1 MQSLWEKHLS
11 KNKIQKQDEQQNNIF
26 KIVKNM
32 ENQKEITKAWAKME
46 LNSSYGFPPIPVIPM
61 EYDEN
66 KALHIT
72 EEGKK
77 NLIVIMEA
85 LKNVL

>member
-1 MQSLWEKHLS
+1 MITFVTFTNYKTFIMET
-11 KNKIQKQDEQQNNIF
+11 QKDL
-26 KIVKNM
+26 V
-32 ENQKEITKAWAKME
+32 KAWTKME
-46 LNSSYGFPPIPVIPM
+46 LNSSYGFPPVPVIPM

-66 KALHIT
+66 KALQIT

-77 NLIVIMEA
+77 NLMVIQEA

>member
-1 MQSLWEKHLS
+1 MK
-11 KNKIQKQDEQQNNIF
+11 
-26 KIVKNM
+26 
-32 ENQKEITKAWAKME
+32 NQKEITKAWAKVE

-61 EYDEN
+61 VYDVN
-66 KALHIT
+66 KVLQIT

-77 NLIVIMEA
+77 NLMVMQEA

>member
-1 MQSLWEKHLS
+1 M
-11 KNKIQKQDEQQNNIF
+11 KNS
-26 KIVKNM
+26 
-32 ENQKEITKAWAKME
+32 ENQKDLVKAWAKME
-46 LNSSYGFPPIPVIPM
+46 LNSSYGFPPVPVIPM

-66 KALHIT
+66 KALQIT

-77 NLIVIMEA
+77 NLMVIQEA

>member
-1 MQSLWEKHLS
+1 MKT
-11 KNKIQKQDEQQNNIF
+11 QKDL
-26 KIVKNM
+26 V
-32 ENQKEITKAWAKME
+32 KAWAKIE
-46 LNSSYGFPPIPVIPM
+46 LHSSYGFPPVSVIPM

-66 KALHIT
+66 KELQIT

-77 NLIVIMEA
+77 NLMLIQEA

>member
-1 MQSLWEKHLS
+1 MKT
-11 KNKIQKQDEQQNNIF
+11 QKDL
-26 KIVKNM
+26 V
-32 ENQKEITKAWAKME
+32 KAWTKIE

-61 EYDEN
+61 KYDEN
-66 KALHIT
+66 KALQIT

-77 NLIVIMEA
+77 NLIVIQEA

>member
-1 MQSLWEKHLS
+1 M
-11 KNKIQKQDEQQNNIF
+11 KNSQTQKDL
-26 KIVKNM
+26 VKS
-32 ENQKEITKAWAKME
+32 WAKIE
-46 LNSSYGFPPIPVIPM
+46 LNSSYGFPPVPVIPM

-66 KALHIT
+66 KALQIT

-77 NLIVIMEA
+77 NLLVIQAA

>member
-1 MQSLWEKHLS
+1 MKNSQS
-11 KNKIQKQDEQQNNIF
+11 QKDL
-26 KIVKNM
+26 V
-32 ENQKEITKAWAKME
+32 KAWAKME

-66 KALHIT
+66 KALQIT

-77 NLIVIMEA
+77 NLMLIQEA
-85 LKNVL
+85 LKNAL

>member
-1 MQSLWEKHLS
+1 MKT
-11 KNKIQKQDEQQNNIF
+11 QKDL
-26 KIVKNM
+26 VK
-32 ENQKEITKAWAKME
+32 TWAKIE

-61 EYDEN
+61 KYDEN
-66 KALHIT
+66 KALQIT

-77 NLIVIMEA
+77 NLIVIQEA

>member
-1 MQSLWEKHLS
+1 M
-11 KNKIQKQDEQQNNIF
+11 KNSQTQKDL
-26 KIVKNM
+26 VK
-32 ENQKEITKAWAKME
+32 TWVKME

-66 KALHIT
+66 KALQIT

-77 NLIVIMEA
+77 NLMAIQEA